1 VEVFNAGYKF
11 LFGFAPELIDQR
23 SVQITLKHYGVD
35 VTPPTDRRSIAEH
48 ARNCLD
54 SLQKV
59 SLCLGLGGEFL
70 KLLQRSG
77 CEDGSCPGPKI
88 LDSKIRTRNLT

>member
-1 VEVFNAGYKF
+1 LLG
-11 LFGFAPELIDQR
+11 LAPELIDQR
-23 SVQITLKHYGVD
+23 SVQITLQYHGVD
-35 VTPPTDRRSIAEH
+35 VTPPTDRRGIAEH

-77 CEDGSCPGPKI
+77 CEDGSCPGPEI
-88 LDSKIRTRNLT
+88 LGSKIRTRDLT